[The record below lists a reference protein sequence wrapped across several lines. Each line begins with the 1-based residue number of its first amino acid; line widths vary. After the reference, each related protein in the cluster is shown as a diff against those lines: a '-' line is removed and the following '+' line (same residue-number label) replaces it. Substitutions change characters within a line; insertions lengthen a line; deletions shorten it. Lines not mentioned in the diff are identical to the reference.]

1 MRITIRE
8 DAGSRRWMRDVTG
21 SLARRNLHQAMGEE
35 VQVLT
40 ADYLRRLAGSR
51 HDTAEA
57 LGAAPTG
64 FLGTAAEKVASP
76 GALEADSNAATLIID
91 HPGMRRAFGP
101 VTISPRNAKS
111 LAIPIHA
118 IAYGQRAR
126 FLWNQLSL
134 FIPKGCNFIAMKG
147 PDGKSILPLYILVRS
162 VTQKQD
168 RTLLPSD
175 EEFEGAAIKGAENFC
190 AESKR
195 RAAGGNG

>member
-1 MRITIRE
+1 MRVRVTVQ
-8 DAGSRRWMRDVTG
+8 DNATRRFVASVG
-21 SLARRNLHQAMGEE
+21 ALGRRQLHQAMGEE

-40 ADYLRRLAGSR
+40 ADYLRRLAGSK

-57 LGAAPTG
+57 LGATPTG

-76 GALEADSNAATLIID
+76 GALTADSSAATLTID
-91 HPGMRRAFGP
+91 HPGMTRAFGP

-111 LAIPIHA
+111 LAIPVHA

-126 FLWNQLSL
+126 FLWTQLSL

-147 PDGKSILPLYILVRS
+147 PDGKSIIPLYILVRS
-162 VTQKQD
+162 LTQKQD

-175 EEFEGAAIKGAENFC
+175 EEFEEAAKMGADREI
-190 AESKR
+190 
-195 RAAGGNG
+195 RAALTRGGRNT

>member
-1 MRITIRE
+1 
-8 DAGSRRWMRDVTG
+8 MRDVTTG
-21 SLARRNLHQAMGEE
+21 IGRRNLHQNMGEE

-40 ADYLRRLAGSR
+40 AEYLRRLAGDR
-51 HDTAEA
+51 HDTAQA
-57 LGAAPTG
+57 LGATPTG
-64 FLGTAAEKVASP
+64 HLAEAAEKVASS
-76 GALEADSNAATLIID
+76 GALTADSSEATLTID

-118 IAYGQRAR
+118 IAYGHRAR
-126 FLWNQLSL
+126 YLWTQLSL

-175 EEFEGAAIKGAENFC
+175 EEFEGAAIKGAENFY

-195 RAAGGNG
+195 RAAGGAA